1 MGLDGMDKTRSLGID
16 GCCLLD
22 ELFRETRIVPAR
34 DLTVWEQ
41 RVVAHL
47 VGGHFVLLPIETW
60 DA

>member
-1 MGLDGMDKTRSLGID
+1 MDKTRSLGID

-47 VGGHFVLLPIETW
+47 VGGHCVLPPIETW